1 MNPATNKTIVRILRP
16 LVRFLIRNGVLFHHF
31 VDLVKWVYVDVAFE
45 SKLDGRKL
53 SKSRVSVL
61 TGLSRVE
68 VAKQAERSIEDTED
82 GTRWHRAGRVLSAW
96 ATESRY
102 QNKSGKPRRISV
114 NGHDECFEDLVVRHS
129 GGATVRSVL
138 DEMLRVDAVAQDDD
152 GMLTLLRPYFL
163 VDDADSRAMQMQLL
177 GWSAGTLL
185 DTLEHNT
192 RESQPE
198 LRFQRLVFEEN
209 IPTDRLPE
217 IRRQLRAN
225 GQKWADQTDGF
236 LTGIKTASIDK
247 ENPEPGAL
255 AGMGIYY
262 FERPTSDLANTTEE
276 TS

>member
-1 MNPATNKTIVRILRP
+1 MNAATNKTIVRILRP

-68 VAKQAERSIEDTED
+68 VAKQADRSIEDTED
-82 GTRWHRAGRVLSAW
+82 GTKWHRAGRVLSAW
-96 ATESRY
+96 ATEPEY
-102 QNKSGKPRRISV
+102 LDEAGNPREIPV
-114 NGHDECFEDLVVRHS
+114 NGEPQCFEDLVTRHS

-138 DEMLRVDAVAQDDD
+138 DEMVRVEAVAQDE
-152 GMLTLLRPYFL
+152 GTLTLLRPYFL
-163 VDDADSRAMQMQLL
+163 VDESENRAMQMEIL
-177 GWSAGTLL
+177 GWSAGSLL

-192 RESQPE
+192 RENQTE

-209 IPTDRLPE
+209 IPLDRLPE
-217 IRRQLRAN
+217 IRRQLRSS
-225 GQKWADQTDGF
+225 GQHWADQTDGF
-236 LTGIKTASIDK
+236 LTGVKSASAGQ
-247 ENPEPGAL
+247 PGSGPGAH

-262 FERPTSDLANTTEE
+262 FERPASDLVHTTEDK
-276 TS
+276 T